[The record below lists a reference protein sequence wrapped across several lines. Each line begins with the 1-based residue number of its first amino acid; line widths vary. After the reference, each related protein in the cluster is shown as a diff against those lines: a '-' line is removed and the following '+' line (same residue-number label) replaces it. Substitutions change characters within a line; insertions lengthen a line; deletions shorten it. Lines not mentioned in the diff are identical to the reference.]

1 MTKPTTTHG
10 PRIFLLRACE
20 VVAAMQFARMAIALT
35 VLQAH
40 YQVSQTEM
48 GIV

>member
-1 MTKPTTTHG
+1 MTASTTTHW
-10 PRIFLLRACE
+10 PRIFLLWACG
-20 VVAAMQFARMAIALT
+20 VVAAMQFARIAVAFV